1 MFHRWRCCDGGR
13 MKTNEIIYEAM
24 KRINLDGEYDLDNLD
39 IDMPVVAKLLFSL
52 NNVLSELTEIYGFKT
67 TERVDL
73 KNGKIDYSRLT
84 KIAYKIIGAKIN
96 GVKVKF
102 KEKDTFIEIDG
113 NGLCDIEYCYRI
125 KVKNVQDEV
134 VLPPNIGLTNI
145 ALGVA
150 ADYCLNATRLDE
162 AEIFD
167 KKYKTALYNALG
179 LKRTVYVPIRNR
191 W

>member
-1 MFHRWRCCDGGR
+1 
-13 MKTNEIIYEAM
+13 MKANEIIYEAM
-24 KRINLDGEYDLDNLD
+24 KRINLDSEYDLDNLD
-39 IDMPVVAKLLFSL
+39 IDMPVVTKLLFSL
-52 NNVLSELTEIYGFKT
+52 NNVLSELTEICGFKT
-67 TERVDL
+67 TERVEIE
-73 KNGKIDYSRLT
+73 NGKVSYLQLS
-84 KIAYKIIGAKIN
+84 KNAYKIIGAKIN
-96 GVKVKF
+96 GVKVKI

-113 NGLCDIEYCYRI
+113 SGLCDIEYCYRI

-134 VLPPNIGLTNI
+134 LLPPNIGLTNI

-150 ADYCLNATRLDE
+150 ADYCLNASRLDE